1 MCWPL
6 VTSGAARVR
15 WPARSSSPSWVGTSR
30 LSTSRPTATASRF
43 RPPATTCRALTRLS
57 APAGPDTLNAG
68 RGSTPNPVC
77 CRVVRLPETSN
88 REKRMDQ
95 STRTD
100 ITVNV
105 EGFWMLQA
113 LLDIRH
119 VAPELRCRPFV
130 STDSMDWLNQ
140 HPGMAVMREQ
150 GIVEGETVNEAV
162 AARMRVLA
170 APDLEIVALLSR
182 GKLLYGVKEKDES
195 GAEEQVGSRDIPDN
209 EFRVLLARRGQHWVS
224 AVRVGDEITVD
235 DVAIADTTSI
245 ATLVFDALESIHHA
259 EPAAIN
265 AVNVPLDEML
275 EITKAWQSSGFNVFS
290 GGDLRR
296 LGISAATVAALGQA
310 LSDPAA
316 EAAVYARQYRDDA
329 KAPSASVLSLKDGSG
344 GRIAMYQQARTA
356 GSNEAWL
363 AICPATPQLVQV
375 GVKTV
380 LETLPYGE
388 WKTHSRV

>member
-1 MCWPL
+1 
-6 VTSGAARVR
+6 
-15 WPARSSSPSWVGTSR
+15 
-30 LSTSRPTATASRF
+30 
-43 RPPATTCRALTRLS
+43 
-57 APAGPDTLNAG
+57 
-68 RGSTPNPVC
+68 
-77 CRVVRLPETSN
+77 
-88 REKRMDQ
+88 MDQ
-95 STRTD
+95 QGTRTD

-119 VAPELRCRPFV
+119 VAPELRCRPYV
-130 STDSMDWLNQ
+130 STDSNDWLNE
-140 HPGMAVMREQ
+140 HPGMAVMRQE
-150 GIVEGETVNEAV
+150 GIVTGETVDEQV

-170 APDLEIVALLSR
+170 APDLEIVVLLSR
-182 GKLLYGVKEKDES
+182 GKLLYGVNEPT
-195 GAEEQVGSRDIPDN
+195 EEGEEPPVGSRDIPDN
-209 EFRVLLARRGQHWVS
+209 EFRVVLARRGQHWVS
-224 AVRVGDEITVD
+224 AVRVANDITVD
-235 DVAIADTTSI
+235 DVAIADTASI
-245 ATLVFDALESIHHA
+245 AALVFDGLESIHHA
-259 EPAAIN
+259 DPAAIN
-265 AVNVPLDEML
+265 AVNVPLEEML
-275 EITKAWQSSGFNVFS
+275 EATKAWQGAGFNVFS

-329 KAPSASVLSLKDGSG
+329 RAPSASVLSLKDGSG

-356 GSNEAWL
+356 GSGEAWL

-388 WKTHSRV
+388 WKTHRRV

>member
-1 MCWPL
+1 
-6 VTSGAARVR
+6 
-15 WPARSSSPSWVGTSR
+15 
-30 LSTSRPTATASRF
+30 
-43 RPPATTCRALTRLS
+43 
-57 APAGPDTLNAG
+57 
-68 RGSTPNPVC
+68 
-77 CRVVRLPETSN
+77 
-88 REKRMDQ
+88 MDQ

-140 HPGMAVMREQ
+140 HPGMAVMRHK
-150 GIVEGETVNEAV
+150 GHVEGETFKEAV

-182 GKLLYGVKEKDES
+182 GKLLYGVKEKGEGGEDEQ
-195 GAEEQVGSRDIPDN
+195 GGSRDIPDN
-209 EFRVLLARRGQHWVS
+209 EVRVLLARRGSHWVS

-235 DVAIADTTSI
+235 DVSVADTASI
-245 ATLVFDALESIHHA
+245 AALVFDALESIHHA
-259 EPAAIN
+259 DPAAIN
-265 AVNVPLDEML
+265 AVNVPLEEML

-344 GRIAMYQQARTA
+344 GGNAVFHTGPAARR
-356 GSNEAWL
+356 
-363 AICPATPQLVQV
+363 
-375 GVKTV
+375 K
-380 LETLPYGE
+380 
-388 WKTHSRV
+388 

>member
-1 MCWPL
+1 
-6 VTSGAARVR
+6 
-15 WPARSSSPSWVGTSR
+15 
-30 LSTSRPTATASRF
+30 
-43 RPPATTCRALTRLS
+43 
-57 APAGPDTLNAG
+57 
-68 RGSTPNPVC
+68 
-77 CRVVRLPETSN
+77 
-88 REKRMDQ
+88 MDQ
-95 STRTD
+95 QGTRTD

-119 VAPELRCRPFV
+119 VAPELRCRPYV
-130 STDSMDWLNQ
+130 STDSSDWLNE

-150 GIVEGETVNEAV
+150 GIVTDETVNEQV

-170 APDLEIVALLSR
+170 APDLEVIALLSR
-182 GKLLYGVKEKDES
+182 GKLLYGVKPKEEGDE
-195 GAEEQVGSRDIPDN
+195 EEPVGSRDIPDN
-209 EFRVLLARRGQHWVS
+209 EFRVVLARRAQHWVS

-235 DVAIADTTSI
+235 DVAITDTASI
-245 ATLVFDALESIHHA
+245 AALVFDGLESIHHA
-259 EPAAIN
+259 DPAAIN
-265 AVNVPLDEML
+265 AVNVPLEEML
-275 EITKAWQSSGFNVFS
+275 EVTKSWQESGFNVFS

-329 KAPSASVLSLKDGSG
+329 RAPSASVLSLKDGSG

-356 GSNEAWL
+356 GSGESWL

-380 LETLPYGE
+380 LDTLPYGE
-388 WKTHSRV
+388 WKTHRRV

>member
-1 MCWPL
+1 
-6 VTSGAARVR
+6 
-15 WPARSSSPSWVGTSR
+15 
-30 LSTSRPTATASRF
+30 
-43 RPPATTCRALTRLS
+43 
-57 APAGPDTLNAG
+57 
-68 RGSTPNPVC
+68 
-77 CRVVRLPETSN
+77 
-88 REKRMDQ
+88 MDQ
-95 STRTD
+95 TTRTD

-130 STDSMDWLNQ
+130 STDSMDWLNE

-150 GIVEGETVNEAV
+150 GIVTGETVEESI

-170 APDLEIVALLSR
+170 APDLELIALLSR
-182 GKLLYGVKEKDES
+182 GKLLYGVKEKGEGGED
-195 GAEEQVGSRDIPDN
+195 EQVGSRDIPDN
-209 EFRVLLARRGQHWVS
+209 EFRVLLARRGSHWVS

-235 DVAIADTTSI
+235 DVSVADTASI
-245 ATLVFDALESIHHA
+245 AALVFDALESIHHA
-259 EPAAIN
+259 DPAAIN
-265 AVNVPLDEML
+265 AVNVPLEEML

>member
-1 MCWPL
+1 
-6 VTSGAARVR
+6 
-15 WPARSSSPSWVGTSR
+15 
-30 LSTSRPTATASRF
+30 
-43 RPPATTCRALTRLS
+43 
-57 APAGPDTLNAG
+57 
-68 RGSTPNPVC
+68 
-77 CRVVRLPETSN
+77 
-88 REKRMDQ
+88 MDQ
-95 STRTD
+95 TTRTD

-150 GIVEGETVNEAV
+150 GIVTGDAV
-162 AARMRVLA
+162 EESIAARMRVLS

-182 GKLLYGVKEKDES
+182 GKLLYGVKEKEE
-195 GAEEQVGSRDIPDN
+195 GEEEQVGSREIPDN
-209 EFRVLLARRGQHWVS
+209 EFRVLLARRGSHWVS

-235 DVAIADTTSI
+235 DVAVADTASI
-245 ATLVFDALESIHHA
+245 AALVFDALESIHHA
-259 EPAAIN
+259 DPAAIN
-265 AVNVPLDEML
+265 AVNVPLEEML
-275 EITKAWQSSGFNVFS
+275 EITKSWQSSGFNVFS

-316 EAAVYARQYRDDA
+316 EAAVYARQYKDDA

>member
-1 MCWPL
+1 
-6 VTSGAARVR
+6 
-15 WPARSSSPSWVGTSR
+15 
-30 LSTSRPTATASRF
+30 
-43 RPPATTCRALTRLS
+43 
-57 APAGPDTLNAG
+57 
-68 RGSTPNPVC
+68 
-77 CRVVRLPETSN
+77 
-88 REKRMDQ
+88 MDSQ

-105 EGFWMLQA
+105 DGFWMLQA

-119 VAPELRCRPFV
+119 VAPELRCRPYV
-130 STDSMDWLNQ
+130 STDSSDWLNE

-150 GIVEGETVNEAV
+150 GIVVGELNEVQEQV

-170 APDLEIVALLSR
+170 APDLEVIALLSR
-182 GKLLYGVKEKDES
+182 GKLAYGVVDDENQAP
-195 GAEEQVGSRDIPDN
+195 GTRDIPDN
-209 EFRVLLARRGQHWVS
+209 EFRVVLARRGQHWVS
-224 AVRVGDEITVD
+224 AVRVGNDITVD
-235 DVAIADTTSI
+235 DVAVADSASI
-245 ATLVFDALESIHHA
+245 ASLVLDGLESIHHA

-265 AVNVPLDEML
+265 AVNVPLEEML

-310 LSDPAA
+310 LSDPSA

-356 GSNEAWL
+356 GSNESWL

-388 WKTHSRV
+388 WKTHRRV

>member
-1 MCWPL
+1 
-6 VTSGAARVR
+6 
-15 WPARSSSPSWVGTSR
+15 
-30 LSTSRPTATASRF
+30 
-43 RPPATTCRALTRLS
+43 
-57 APAGPDTLNAG
+57 
-68 RGSTPNPVC
+68 
-77 CRVVRLPETSN
+77 
-88 REKRMDQ
+88 MDQ
-95 STRTD
+95 QGTRTD

-119 VAPELRCRPFV
+119 VAPELRCRPYV
-130 STDSMDWLNQ
+130 STDSSDWLNE

-150 GIVEGETVNEAV
+150 GIVTDDTVNEQV

-170 APDLEIVALLSR
+170 APDLEVIALLSR
-182 GKLLYGVKEKDES
+182 GKLLYGVKQK
-195 GAEEQVGSRDIPDN
+195 EEGEEEEPVGSRDIPDN
-209 EFRVLLARRGQHWVS
+209 EFRVVLARRGQHWVS

-235 DVAIADTTSI
+235 DVAITDTASI
-245 ATLVFDALESIHHA
+245 AALVFDGLESIHHA
-259 EPAAIN
+259 DPAAIN
-265 AVNVPLDEML
+265 AVNVPLEEML
-275 EITKAWQSSGFNVFS
+275 EVTKAWQSSGFNVFS

-329 KAPSASVLSLKDGSG
+329 RAPSASVLSLKDGSG

-356 GSNEAWL
+356 GSGEAWL

-380 LETLPYGE
+380 LDTLPYGE
-388 WKTHSRV
+388 WKTHRRV

>member
-1 MCWPL
+1 
-6 VTSGAARVR
+6 
-15 WPARSSSPSWVGTSR
+15 
-30 LSTSRPTATASRF
+30 
-43 RPPATTCRALTRLS
+43 
-57 APAGPDTLNAG
+57 
-68 RGSTPNPVC
+68 
-77 CRVVRLPETSN
+77 
-88 REKRMDQ
+88 MDQ
-95 STRTD
+95 TTRTD

-130 STDSMDWLNQ
+130 STDSMDWLNE

-150 GIVEGETVNEAV
+150 GIVTGETVNESV

-170 APDLEIVALLSR
+170 APDLEVIALLSR
-182 GKLLYGVKEKDES
+182 GKLLYGVKEKEEEGGDDEP
-195 GAEEQVGSRDIPDN
+195 VGSREIPDN
-209 EFRVLLARRGQHWVS
+209 EFRVLLARRDQHWVS

-235 DVAIADTTSI
+235 DVSIADTISI
-245 ATLVFDALESIHHA
+245 ASLVFDALESIHHA
-259 EPAAIN
+259 DPAAIN
-265 AVNVPLDEML
+265 AVNVPLEEML

-310 LSDPAA
+310 LSDPSA

>member
-1 MCWPL
+1 
-6 VTSGAARVR
+6 
-15 WPARSSSPSWVGTSR
+15 
-30 LSTSRPTATASRF
+30 
-43 RPPATTCRALTRLS
+43 
-57 APAGPDTLNAG
+57 
-68 RGSTPNPVC
+68 
-77 CRVVRLPETSN
+77 
-88 REKRMDQ
+88 MDQ
-95 STRTD
+95 QTRSD

-119 VAPELRCRPFV
+119 VAPELRCRPYV
-130 STDSMDWLNQ
+130 STDSSDWLNE
-140 HPGMAVMREQ
+140 HPGMAVMKEH
-150 GIVEGETVNEAV
+150 GIVADGVVNEAI

-182 GKLLYGVKEKDES
+182 GKLLYGVKQN
-195 GAEEQVGSRDIPDN
+195 EEGEQPEQEEVGSRDIPDN
-209 EFRVLLARRGQHWVS
+209 EFRVVLARRDQHWVS
-224 AVRVGDEITVD
+224 AVRVGNEITVD
-235 DVAIADTTSI
+235 DVAIADTASI
-245 ATLVFDALESIHHA
+245 AALVFDGMESIHHA
-259 EPAAIN
+259 DPAQIN
-265 AVNVPLDEML
+265 AVNVPLEEML
-275 EITKAWQSSGFNVFS
+275 ELTKAWQEAGFNVFS

-296 LGISAATVAALGQA
+296 LGLSAATVAALGQA

-329 KAPSASVLSLKDGSG
+329 RAPSASVLSLKDGSG

-356 GSNEAWL
+356 GSGEAWL

-388 WKTHSRV
+388 WKTHRRV

>member
-1 MCWPL
+1 
-6 VTSGAARVR
+6 
-15 WPARSSSPSWVGTSR
+15 
-30 LSTSRPTATASRF
+30 
-43 RPPATTCRALTRLS
+43 
-57 APAGPDTLNAG
+57 
-68 RGSTPNPVC
+68 
-77 CRVVRLPETSN
+77 
-88 REKRMDQ
+88 MDQ
-95 STRTD
+95 QGTRTD

-119 VAPELRCRPFV
+119 VAPELRCRPYV
-130 STDSMDWLNQ
+130 STDSSDWLNE

-150 GIVEGETVNEAV
+150 GIVTDDTVNEQV

-170 APDLEIVALLSR
+170 APDLEVIALLSR
-182 GKLLYGVKEKDES
+182 GKLLYGVKQK
-195 GAEEQVGSRDIPDN
+195 EEGEEEEPVGSRDIPDN
-209 EFRVLLARRGQHWVS
+209 EFRVVLARRGQHWVS

-235 DVAIADTTSI
+235 DVAITDTASI
-245 ATLVFDALESIHHA
+245 AALVFDGLESIHHA
-259 EPAAIN
+259 DPAAIN

-275 EITKAWQSSGFNVFS
+275 EVTKAWQSSGFNVFS

-329 KAPSASVLSLKDGSG
+329 RAPSASVLSLKDGSG

-356 GSNEAWL
+356 GSGEAWL

-380 LETLPYGE
+380 LDTLPYGE
-388 WKTHSRV
+388 WKTHRRV

>member
-1 MCWPL
+1 
-6 VTSGAARVR
+6 
-15 WPARSSSPSWVGTSR
+15 
-30 LSTSRPTATASRF
+30 
-43 RPPATTCRALTRLS
+43 
-57 APAGPDTLNAG
+57 
-68 RGSTPNPVC
+68 
-77 CRVVRLPETSN
+77 
-88 REKRMDQ
+88 MDQ
-95 STRTD
+95 TTRTD

-150 GIVEGETVNEAV
+150 GIVTGDAV
-162 AARMRVLA
+162 EESIAARMRVLS

-182 GKLLYGVKEKDES
+182 GKLLYGVKEKEE
-195 GAEEQVGSRDIPDN
+195 GEEEQVGSREIPDN
-209 EFRVLLARRGQHWVS
+209 EFRVLLARRGSHWVS

-235 DVAIADTTSI
+235 DVAVADTASI
-245 ATLVFDALESIHHA
+245 AALVFDALESIHHA
-259 EPAAIN
+259 DPAAIN
-265 AVNVPLDEML
+265 AVNVPLEEML
-275 EITKAWQSSGFNVFS
+275 EITKSWQSSGFNVFS

-316 EAAVYARQYRDDA
+316 EAAVYARQYKDDA

-380 LETLPYGE
+380 LETLPYGD

>member
-1 MCWPL
+1 
-6 VTSGAARVR
+6 
-15 WPARSSSPSWVGTSR
+15 
-30 LSTSRPTATASRF
+30 
-43 RPPATTCRALTRLS
+43 
-57 APAGPDTLNAG
+57 
-68 RGSTPNPVC
+68 
-77 CRVVRLPETSN
+77 
-88 REKRMDQ
+88 MDQ
-95 STRTD
+95 QGTRTD

-130 STDSMDWLNQ
+130 STDSMDWMNE
-140 HPGMAVMREQ
+140 HPGMTVMREQ
-150 GIVEGETVNEAV
+150 GIVTDETVNEQV

-170 APDLEIVALLSR
+170 APDIEVIALLSR
-182 GKLLYGVKEKDES
+182 GKLLYGVQEKEE
-195 GAEEQVGSRDIPDN
+195 GEEEEPAGSRDIPDN
-209 EFRVLLARRGQHWVS
+209 EFRVVLARRGQHWVS

-235 DVAIADTTSI
+235 DVAIADTASI
-245 ATLVFDALESIHHA
+245 AALVFDGLESIHHA
-259 EPAAIN
+259 DPATIN
-265 AVNVPLDEML
+265 AVNVPLEEML
-275 EITKAWQSSGFNVFS
+275 EVTKAWQDSGFNVFS

-296 LGISAATVAALGQA
+296 LGMSAATVAALGQA

-329 KAPSASVLSLKDGSG
+329 RAPSASVLSMKDGSG

-356 GSNEAWL
+356 GSGEAWL

-388 WKTHSRV
+388 WKTHRRI

>member
-1 MCWPL
+1 
-6 VTSGAARVR
+6 
-15 WPARSSSPSWVGTSR
+15 
-30 LSTSRPTATASRF
+30 
-43 RPPATTCRALTRLS
+43 
-57 APAGPDTLNAG
+57 
-68 RGSTPNPVC
+68 
-77 CRVVRLPETSN
+77 
-88 REKRMDQ
+88 MDQ
-95 STRTD
+95 TTRTD

-150 GIVEGETVNEAV
+150 GIVTGDAV
-162 AARMRVLA
+162 EESIAARMRVLA

-182 GKLLYGVKEKDES
+182 GKLLYGVKEKEE
-195 GAEEQVGSRDIPDN
+195 GEEEQVGSRDIPDN
-209 EFRVLLARRGQHWVS
+209 EFRVLLARRGSHWVS

-235 DVAIADTTSI
+235 DVSVADTASI
-245 ATLVFDALESIHHA
+245 AALVFDALESIHHA
-259 EPAAIN
+259 DPAAIN
-265 AVNVPLDEML
+265 AVNVPLEEML

-316 EAAVYARQYRDDA
+316 EAAVYARQYKDDA